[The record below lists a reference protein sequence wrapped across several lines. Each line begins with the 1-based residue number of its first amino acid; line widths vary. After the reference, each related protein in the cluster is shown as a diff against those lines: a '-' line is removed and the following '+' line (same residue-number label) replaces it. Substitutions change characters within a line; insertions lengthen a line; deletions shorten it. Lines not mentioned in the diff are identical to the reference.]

1 LTGGFYL
8 SILGNRIV
16 GTKKGFI
23 KKLKEEGLMG
33 KVEGIIKSEIVR
45 LAKREIRKISVPLGH
60 DVWSLKSAVSQLR
73 KAVLTL
79 QRITASQQKELEKRK
94 VPLEATTEEIKVS
107 RFSPRLIRS
116 LRGHLGITQRELATL
131 TGVTVGAAHHWESG
145 KFKPNMKKKAVM
157 VALRKLG
164 RREVR
169 KLLEEKS
176 SGKVKKTVRSSR
188 RKGKKK
194 TSRE

>member
-8 SILGNRIV
+8 SIFGNKIA

-45 LAKREIRKISVPLGH
+45 LAKREIRKISVPLGR

-145 KFKPNMKKKAVM
+145 KFKPNMKKKAVI